1 MKKYKNF
8 HPIIFIAVV
17 AAVLLPVNACK
28 KPVSPLEGLE
38 LIIDYNLIKTT
49 TDVQFTDVTTG
60 QTLSG
65 EASRGAYV
73 SYDGPGKEMVVD
85 VLGIAPANKQFAIN
99 RGIATLAYI
108 PGQGNEPSMNKSIDL
123 NLITHIPGYL
133 TTVRQSSVTKT
144 GRSFVNVNVVPLDNP
159 PSGVHVRQA
168 PNATNTQHGRVVVP
182 VEVQTPGGNAR
193 VIIPEGMLVRDANGN
208 QLQGNL
214 NVTLVR
220 FDNTNPTA
228 QKCLPGGTI
237 PRVQR
242 QDGSLQK
249 GMFFSAGFVAV
260 EISDEAGRK
269 AASFD
274 DGTVTL
280 VKQIDPQTY
289 NPLTRTTVAPGDK
302 VSVWSLNE
310 ETGNWKEEG
319 LATAELV
326 NNKLQFTA
334 YLKHLSYYHFAWF
347 TETYCPSGKPVS
359 FVTDAPLPAPFLIK
373 GSIYRQEDNAFIDEI
388 LFWVENDQPLFITNA
403 PAGTPVYIEWDTEGS
418 PFINVAPD
426 SQVTYIDDLCSSQP
440 VTVNLYITQDPNQRT
455 VNIHISLFCP
465 TDPIVTIKPTFT
477 AYYVPSQ
484 GSQVPIPVEM
494 VEGVATIP
502 GIYLGESYYVWV
514 VYDGE
519 EYGTDVVVTQDTY
532 TYLDYEI
539 PAEIC
544 DEINGL

>member
-1 MKKYKNF
+1 MKTIKKI
-8 HPIIFIAVV
+8 HSLVFIAM
-17 AAVLLPVNACK
+17 AAAILLPVNACK
-28 KPVSPLEGLE
+28 KPVSPLEGLQ

-49 TDVQFTDVTTG
+49 TDIQFTDITTG
-60 QTLSG
+60 QVLSG

-73 SYDGPGKEMVVD
+73 SYQGPGKELVVD
-85 VLGIAPANKQFAIN
+85 VLGIAPSNKEFAIN

-108 PGQGNEPSMNKSIDL
+108 PGQGNEPSLNKSIDL
-123 NLITHIPGYL
+123 NLIANIPGYL

-144 GRSFVNVNVVPLDNP
+144 GRSFVNVNVVPLNNP
-159 PSGVHVRQA
+159 PSGVAVRQA
-168 PNATNTQHGRVVVP
+168 PNAANAQQGRVVVP
-182 VEVQTPGGNAR
+182 AEVQTPEGSAR
-193 VIIPEGMLVRDANGN
+193 VIIPQGMLVRDANGN
-208 QLQGNL
+208 QLQGSL

-220 FDNTNPTA
+220 FNNTNPTA
-228 QKCLPGGTI
+228 QKCLPGGSI

-242 QDGSLQK
+242 QDGSVQK

-274 DGTVTL
+274 DGMVTL

-289 NPLTRTTVAPGDK
+289 NPLTKTTVAPGDK

-310 ETGNWKEEG
+310 ETGDWKEEG

-326 NNKLQFTA
+326 NNILQFTA

-347 TETYCPSGKPVS
+347 TDTNCPSGKPVS
-359 FVTDAPLPAPFLIK
+359 FVADAPLPGPFLIK
-373 GSIYRQEDNAFIDEI
+373 GNVFRQEDNAFIDQV
-388 LFWVENDQPLFITNA
+388 LFWVQNNQPLFITNA
-403 PAGTPVYIEWDTEGS
+403 PAGIPVYIEWNTEGS

-426 SQVTYIDDLCSSQP
+426 SQVTYIDDLCNSQP
-440 VTVNLYITQDPNQRT
+440 VTVNLNITQDPNQKT
-455 VNIHISLFCP
+455 VLIQISLFCP
-465 TDPIVTIKPTFT
+465 TDPVVTIKPTFT

-484 GSQVPIPVEM
+484 GGQNPIPIEM

-502 GIYLGESYYVWV
+502 GIYLGQSYYVWV
-514 VYDGE
+514 IYDGQ
-519 EYGTDVVVTQDTY
+519 EYGTDVVITQDNY

-544 DEINGL
+544 DEINGM